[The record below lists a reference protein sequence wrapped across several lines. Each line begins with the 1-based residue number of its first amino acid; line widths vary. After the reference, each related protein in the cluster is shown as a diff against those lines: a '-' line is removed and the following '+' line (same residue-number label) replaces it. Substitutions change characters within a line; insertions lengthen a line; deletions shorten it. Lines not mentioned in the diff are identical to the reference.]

1 MLHKASGRRGEHQMP
16 LATVNTL
23 DKQKQNQTERAA
35 PHGARRHLL
44 HITKSEKRPFL
55 PPPLDYSSNSLTGLS
70 AHSGLLQS
78 MHHSEVRS
86 TVLNDSECM
95 PFSCSKAFIYTK
107 RKIGKTPKSITQ
119 PLHTFLPL
127 TGHHSHIYSLHF
139 RLRNH
144 PCHGFAYVIPSA

>member
-1 MLHKASGRRGEHQMP
+1 MP
-16 LATVNTL
+16 LATVNTP

-35 PHGARRHLL
+35 PHGAGRHLL

-86 TVLNDSECM
+86 TVLNHRECM
-95 PFSCSKAFIYTK
+95 SFSCSKAFIYTK
-107 RKIGKTPKSITQ
+107 QKIGKTPKSITQ
-119 PLHTFLPL
+119 PVQLFCPSLVTTHTSIVFTSDLGTTPAMVLHMLFPLPRAPTL
-127 TGHHSHIYSLHF
+127 PSLP
-139 RLRNH
+139 RT
-144 PCHGFAYVIPSA
+144 